1 LVLPLRYV
9 PDPVLARKAQKVT
22 AIDAALKRFVQQ
34 MLETMRENKGVGLAA
49 NQVGSLKRVA
59 VIHLP
64 DEEAPLILV
73 NPRITRR
80 LGEREIEEG
89 CLSIPGY
96 QGLVKRAVKVCVR
109 AQDLSGQELRITAE
123 NDLLA
128 QVLEHEIDHLDGI
141 LYIQR
146 LVSKDSLWKVEQGKE
161 EEAEGGERAKAE
173 AESSV
178 APAG

>member
-1 LVLPLRYV
+1 
-9 PDPVLARKAQKVT
+9 
-22 AIDAALKRFVQQ
+22 
-34 MLETMRENKGVGLAA
+34 
-49 NQVGSLKRVA
+49 
-59 VIHLP
+59 
-64 DEEAPLILV
+64 
-73 NPRITRR
+73 